1 MLRHLLPALA
11 VVVLGGVQE
20 DGIRFYA
27 YQLAGKIDL
36 FQHAGDQLT
45 DDDLAVRN
53 LFLIG
58 EDELCISG
66 DIGYEE
72 DCVSFNV
79 IHFSI
84 TTMKAI

>member
-20 DGIRFYA
+20 DGIPFYP
-27 YQLAGKIDL
+27 YLLEGKTDC
-36 FQHAGDQLT
+36 FQHAGEQLT
-45 DDDLAVRN
+45 DDHLAVRN

-58 EDELCISG
+58 EDELGISG